1 MGSTVWSW
9 SWHFNVSRSTG
20 QKIKYLLKFLR
31 SWWWDSWV
39 DPNNL
44 YHIFKPFSVF
54 VSRLPLADYT
64 WNVTDPQVSST
75 PPNKIG
81 AWGMAGVGQR
91 GEQLVVSWIQDDCF
105 TWANQ
110 NSGVKCASHSGLTL
124 TISCSK
130 TSSGIYHAITVYL
143 LVFSVYGSQD
153 V

>member
-1 MGSTVWSW
+1 M
-9 SWHFNVSRSTG
+9 
-20 QKIKYLLKFLR
+20 LAFLR

-64 WNVTDPQVSST
+64 WNVTDPQVSSA
-75 PPNKIG
+75 PPYNIR
-81 AWGMAGVGQR
+81 AWGMAGVGQG

-130 TSSGIYHAITVYL
+130 PSSGIQQWMQRSHLNYSILECTFWL
-143 LVFSVYGSQD
+143 LHYFIYSMGVVM
-153 V
+153 